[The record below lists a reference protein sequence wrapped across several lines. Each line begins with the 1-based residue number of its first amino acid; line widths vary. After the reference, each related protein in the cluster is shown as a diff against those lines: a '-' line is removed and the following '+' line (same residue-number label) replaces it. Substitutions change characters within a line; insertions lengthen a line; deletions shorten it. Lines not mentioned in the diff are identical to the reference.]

1 MKIIILG
8 AGQVGTSITEILS
21 REAGGD
27 ITLIDLDEERL
38 SLLQNR
44 FDIRTVHGHA
54 SHPDVLREA
63 GCDDAELILAVT
75 NSDETNITA
84 CQIAS
89 ILFNTPKKIA
99 RIRSTKY
106 ISEDK
111 LFARDGS
118 GLGVDYI
125 ISPEQIVT
133 TELQRLIERP
143 GALQVLDFANGRIQ
157 LVAIKAYD
165 DGALVGHQLRE
176 LKDHLSNIETRVVAI
191 YRKGEAIM
199 PCGDTVIEV
208 NDEVFFIAATE
219 HIRAVMSEMRKLDKP
234 VRTIML
240 AGGGNIGFRLAEAL
254 EQKNY
259 KVKLIEHSP
268 ERAEEISKHL
278 KNTIVLIGDSADEE
292 LLKMENIHKM
302 DVFCAIT
309 NDDEANILSAM
320 LAKQLGARRVMSIVN
335 RTAYADLIE
344 RTMID
349 IAYSP
354 KQATIGSVLPKFRT
368 GALEAVHSLR
378 LGTAEAIE
386 AIALNDQSSKVVGRQ
401 IDEIPLPKGTIIG
414 AILRGEE
421 VIIPHHD
428 TVIINE
434 DHLILFVQEKKHIN
448 EVVALFQVSAFF
460 I

>member
-27 ITLIDLDEERL
+27 ITLVDLDADQL
-38 SLLQNR
+38 HLLQNR

-63 GCDDAELILAVT
+63 GCEDAELILAVT
-75 NSDETNITA
+75 NSDETNIVA
-84 CQIAS
+84 CQIAAT
-89 ILFNTPKKIA
+89 LFNTPKKIA
-99 RIRSTKY
+99 RVRDTEY
-106 ISEDK
+106 VSEER
-111 LFARDGS
+111 LFSDG
-118 GLGVDYI
+118 GLAVDHI
-125 ISPEQIVT
+125 ISPEEIVT
-133 TELQRLIERP
+133 SELLRLIERP

-157 LVAIKAYD
+157 LVAIKAYH
-165 DGALVGHQLRE
+165 DGPLVGHQLRA
-176 LKDHLSNIETRVVAI
+176 LKDHLSNIDTRVVAI
-191 YRKGEAIM
+191 YRQDKAIM
-199 PCGDTVIEV
+199 PDGNTVIEV
-208 NDEVFFIAATE
+208 DDEVFFIAATE

-234 VRTIML
+234 VNTIML
-240 AGGGNIGFRLAEAL
+240 AGAGNIGFRLAEAL
-254 EQKNY
+254 EQKGY
-259 KVKLIEHSP
+259 KVKLIEHNSD
-268 ERAEEISKHL
+268 RANEVSEHL
-278 KNTIVLIGDSADEE
+278 KHTIVLVGDSADEE
-292 LLKMENIHKM
+292 LLKMENIDKM

-386 AIALNDQSSKVVGRQ
+386 AIALDDQSSKVVGRQ

-414 AILRGEE
+414 AILRDEE

-428 TVIINE
+428 TVIVNQ

-448 EVVALFQVSAFF
+448 DVVALFQVSAFF

>member
-21 REAGGD
+21 REAGAD
-27 ITLIDLDEERL
+27 ITLVDIDEAKL

-54 SHPDVLREA
+54 SYPDVLREA

-75 NSDETNITA
+75 NSDETNIVACRTA
-84 CQIAS
+84 AF
-89 ILFNTPKKIA
+89 LFNTPKKIA
-99 RIRSTKY
+99 RIRATQY
-106 ISEDK
+106 FGEDPS
-111 LFARDGS
+111 FIAE
-118 GLGVDYI
+118 GLGVDHI

-133 TELQRLIERP
+133 TELLRLIERP

-165 DGALVGHQLRE
+165 DGPLVGHHLRE
-176 LKDHLSNIETRVVAI
+176 LKDHLSNIDTRVVAI
-191 YRKGEAIM
+191 YRQGKAIM
-199 PCGDTVIEV
+199 PDGDTVIET

-234 VRTIML
+234 VSTIML
-240 AGGGNIGFRLAEAL
+240 SGAGNIGFRLAEAL

-259 KVKLIEHSP
+259 QVKLIENNP
-268 ERAEEISKHL
+268 ERAKEVSKHL
-278 KNTIVLIGDSADEE
+278 KRTIVLIGDSADEE
-292 LLKMENIHKM
+292 LLKMENIDRM

-386 AIALNDQSSKVVGRQ
+386 AIALDDKSSKVVGRR

-414 AILRGEE
+414 AILRDEE

-428 TVIINE
+428 TVIVDK
-434 DHLILFVQEKKHIN
+434 DHVILFVQEKKHIDQ
-448 EVVALFQVSAFF
+448 VVALFQVSAFF

>member
-27 ITLIDLDEERL
+27 ITLVDIDEARL

-54 SHPDVLREA
+54 SHPEVLREA

-75 NSDETNITA
+75 NSDETNIVACRTA
-84 CQIAS
+84 AF
-89 ILFNTPKKIA
+89 LFNTPKKIA
-99 RIRSTKY
+99 RIRATQY
-106 ISEDK
+106 FDEDK
-111 LFARDGS
+111 SFIAD
-118 GLGVDYI
+118 GLGVDHI

-133 TELQRLIERP
+133 TELLRLIERP
-143 GALQVLDFANGRIQ
+143 GALQVLDFAGGRIQ

-165 DGALVGHQLRE
+165 NGPLVGHHLRE

-191 YRKGEAIM
+191 YRQGEAIM
-199 PCGDTVIEV
+199 PDGETVIEV

-240 AGGGNIGFRLAEAL
+240 AGAGNIGFRLAEAL

-259 KVKLIEHSP
+259 KVKLIEQSP
-268 ERAEEISKHL
+268 ERAEEVSKHL
-278 KNTIVLIGDSADEE
+278 KRTIVLVGDSADEE
-292 LLKMENIHKM
+292 LLKMENIDKM

-386 AIALNDQSSKVVGRQ
+386 AIALDDKSSKVVGRR

-414 AILRGEE
+414 AILRDDE

-428 TVIINE
+428 TVIIDK
-434 DHLILFVQEKKHIN
+434 DHVILFVQEKKHIN
-448 EVVALFQVSAFF
+448 EVVGLFQVSAFF

>member
-8 AGQVGTSITEILS
+8 AGQVGTSVTEILS

-27 ITLIDLDEERL
+27 ITLVDIDEERL
-38 SLLQNR
+38 SLLQNK

-54 SHPDVLREA
+54 SYPDVLREA

-75 NSDETNITA
+75 NSDETNIAA

-99 RIRSTKY
+99 RIRATEY
-106 ISEDK
+106 VSEER
-111 LFARDGS
+111 LFAEG
-118 GLGVDYI
+118 GLGVDDI

-133 TELQRLIERP
+133 TELLRLIERP

-165 DGALVGHQLRE
+165 DGPLVGHHLRA

-191 YRKGEAIM
+191 YREGEAIM
-199 PCGDTVIEV
+199 PDGDTVIEV

-219 HIRAVMSEMRKLDKP
+219 HIRDVMSEMRKLDKP

-240 AGGGNIGFRLAEAL
+240 AGAGNIGFRLAEAL

-268 ERAEEISKHL
+268 ERATEVSKHL
-278 KNTIVLIGDSADEE
+278 KRTIVLVGDSADEE
-292 LLKMENIHKM
+292 LLKMENIDKM
-302 DVFCAIT
+302 DDFCAIT

-386 AIALNDQSSKVVGRQ
+386 AIALDDQSSKVVGRR

-428 TVIINE
+428 TVIVNQ
-434 DHLILFVQEKKHIN
+434 DHIILFVQEKKHIN
-448 EVVALFQVSAFF
+448 DVVALFQVSAFF

>member
-8 AGQVGTSITEILS
+8 AGQVGTSVTEILS

-27 ITLIDLDEERL
+27 ITLVDIDEERL

-54 SHPDVLREA
+54 SYPDVLREA

-89 ILFNTPKKIA
+89 ILFNTPRKIA
-99 RIRSTKY
+99 RIRATEY
-106 ISEDK
+106 VSEDK
-111 LFARDGS
+111 LFAEG
-118 GLGVDYI
+118 GLGVDHI

-157 LVAIKAYD
+157 LVAIKAYH
-165 DGALVGHQLRE
+165 DGPLVGHQLRA

-191 YRKGEAIM
+191 YREGEAIM
-199 PCGDTVIEV
+199 PDGDTVIED

-219 HIRAVMSEMRKLDKP
+219 HIRDVMSEMRKLDKP

-240 AGGGNIGFRLAEAL
+240 AGAGNIGFRLAEAL

-259 KVKLIEHSP
+259 QVKLIEQSP
-268 ERAEEISKHL
+268 ERATEVSKHL
-278 KNTIVLIGDSADEE
+278 KRTIVLVGDSADEE
-292 LLKMENIHKM
+292 LLRMENIDKM

-386 AIALNDQSSKVVGRQ
+386 AIALDDQSSKVVGRR

-414 AILRGEE
+414 AILRDEE

-428 TVIINE
+428 TVINNL
-434 DHLILFVQEKKHIN
+434 DHIILFVQEKKHIDD
-448 EVVALFQVSAFF
+448 VVALFQVSAFF

>member
-27 ITLIDLDEERL
+27 ITLVDLDDERL

-54 SHPDVLREA
+54 SHPDILREA
-63 GCDDAELILAVT
+63 GGDDAELVLAVT
-75 NSDETNITA
+75 NSDETNIAA
-84 CQIAS
+84 CQIAA

-99 RIRSTKY
+99 RIRATQY
-106 ISEDK
+106 VHEDR
-111 LFARDGS
+111 LFTEG

-143 GALQVLDFANGRIQ
+143 GALQVLDFANGRVQ
-157 LVAIKAYD
+157 LVAIKAYH
-165 DGALVGHQLRE
+165 DGPLVGHHLRE
-176 LKDHLSNIETRVVAI
+176 LKNHLSNIDTRVVAI
-191 YRKGEAIM
+191 YRQGRAIM
-199 PCGDTVIEV
+199 PDGDTVIDV

-240 AGGGNIGFRLAEAL
+240 AGAGNIGFRLAEAL

-259 KVKLIEHSP
+259 KVKLIERSP
-268 ERAEEISKHL
+268 ERAAEVSKHL
-278 KNTIVLIGDSADEE
+278 KRTIVLVGDSADEE
-292 LLKMENIHKM
+292 LLKMENIDKM

-354 KQATIGSVLPKFRT
+354 KQATIGSVLPNFRT

-378 LGTAEAIE
+378 MGTAEAIE
-386 AIALNDQSSKVVGRQ
+386 AIALDDRSSKVVGRR

-414 AILRGEE
+414 AILRSDE

-428 TVIINE
+428 TVIVND
-434 DHLILFVQEKKHIN
+434 DHVILFVQEKKHID

>member
-21 REAGGD
+21 REAGGE
-27 ITLIDLDEERL
+27 ITLVDLDAEQL
-38 SLLQNR
+38 HILQNR

-63 GCDDAELILAVT
+63 GCEDAELILAVT
-75 NSDETNITA
+75 NSDETNIVA
-84 CQIAS
+84 CQIAAT
-89 ILFNTPKKIA
+89 LFNTPKKIA
-99 RIRSTKY
+99 RVRATQYFSDDRLLA
-106 ISEDK
+106 E
-111 LFARDGS
+111 G
-118 GLGVDYI
+118 GLAIDHI
-125 ISPEQIVT
+125 ISPEEIVT
-133 TELQRLIERP
+133 TELLRLIERP

-157 LVAIKAYD
+157 LVAIKAYH
-165 DGALVGHQLRE
+165 DGPLVGHQLRA
-176 LKDHLSNIETRVVAI
+176 LKDHLSNIDTRVVAI
-191 YRKGEAIM
+191 YRQDKAIM
-199 PCGDTVIEV
+199 PNGDTVIEV
-208 NDEVFFIAATE
+208 DDEVFFIAATE

-234 VRTIML
+234 VSTIML
-240 AGGGNIGFRLAEAL
+240 AGAGNIGFRLAEAL

-259 KVKLIEHSP
+259 RVKLIEHNI
-268 ERAEEISKHL
+268 ERANEVSEHL
-278 KNTIVLIGDSADEE
+278 KNTMVLVGDSADEE
-292 LLKMENIHKM
+292 LLRTENIDKM
-302 DVFCAIT
+302 DVFCTIT

-354 KQATIGSVLPKFRT
+354 KLATIGSVLPKFRT

-386 AIALNDQSSKVVGRQ
+386 AIALDDKSSKVVGRR
-401 IDEIPLPKGTIIG
+401 IDQIPLPKGTIIG
-414 AILRGEE
+414 AILRDNE

-428 TVIINE
+428 TKILNE
-434 DHLILFVQEKKHIN
+434 DHVILFVQEKKHID

>member
-8 AGQVGTSITEILS
+8 AGQVGTSVTEILS

-27 ITLIDLDEERL
+27 ITLVDIDEERL

-54 SHPDVLREA
+54 SYPDVLREA

-89 ILFNTPKKIA
+89 ILFNTPRKIA
-99 RIRSTKY
+99 RIRATEY
-106 ISEDK
+106 VSEDK
-111 LFARDGS
+111 LFAEG
-118 GLGVDYI
+118 GLGVDHI

-157 LVAIKAYD
+157 LVAIKAYH
-165 DGALVGHQLRE
+165 DGPLVGHQLRA

-191 YRKGEAIM
+191 YREGEAIM
-199 PCGDTVIEV
+199 PNGDTVIKD

-219 HIRAVMSEMRKLDKP
+219 HIRDVMSEMRKLDKP

-240 AGGGNIGFRLAEAL
+240 AGAGNIGFRLAEAL

-259 KVKLIEHSP
+259 QVKLIEQSP
-268 ERAEEISKHL
+268 ERATEVSKHL
-278 KNTIVLIGDSADEE
+278 KRTIVLVGDSADEE
-292 LLKMENIHKM
+292 LLRMENIDKM

-386 AIALNDQSSKVVGRQ
+386 AIALDDQSSKVVGRR

-414 AILRGEE
+414 AILRDEE

-428 TVIINE
+428 TVINNL
-434 DHLILFVQEKKHIN
+434 DHIILVLML
-448 EVVALFQVSAFF
+448 V
-460 I
+460 

>member
-1 MKIIILG
+1 
-8 AGQVGTSITEILS
+8 VTEILS

-27 ITLIDLDEERL
+27 ITLVDIDDAQLN
-38 SLLQNR
+38 LLQNR

-54 SHPDVLREA
+54 SHPEVLREA
-63 GCDDAELILAVT
+63 GGDDAELILAVT
-75 NSDETNITA
+75 NSDETNIVA

-89 ILFNTPKKIA
+89 ILFNIPRKIA
-99 RIRSTKY
+99 RIRDTY
-106 ISEDK
+106 YLSEKD
-111 LFARDGS
+111 LFTEN
-118 GLGVDYI
+118 GLAVDHI

-143 GALQVLDFANGRIQ
+143 GALQVLDFADGRIQ
-157 LVAIKAYD
+157 LVAIKAYH
-165 DGALVGHQLRE
+165 DGPLVGHELRD
-176 LKDHLSNIETRVVAI
+176 LRDHLSNIETRVVAI
-191 YRKGEAIM
+191 YRQDRAIM
-199 PCGDTVIEV
+199 PDGDTVIEV
-208 NDEVFFIAATE
+208 DDEVFFIAATE
-219 HIRAVMSEMRKLDKP
+219 HIRDVMSEMRKLDKP

-240 AGGGNIGFRLAEAL
+240 AGAGNIGFRLAEAL

-259 KVKLIEHSP
+259 KVKLIEHNP
-268 ERAEEISKHL
+268 EQAEEVSKHL
-278 KNTIVLIGDSADEE
+278 KRTIVLVGDSADEE
-292 LLKMENIHKM
+292 LLKLENIDKM

-320 LAKQLGARRVMSIVN
+320 LAKKLGARRTMSIVN

-386 AIALNDQSSKVVGRQ
+386 AIALDDQSNKVVGNA
-401 IDEIPLPKGTIIG
+401 IEDIPLPKGTIIG
-414 AILRGEE
+414 AILRNDE

-428 TVIINE
+428 TVIENG
-434 DHLILFVQEKKHIN
+434 DHIILFVQEKKHID

>member
-27 ITLIDLDEERL
+27 ITLVDIDEARL

-54 SHPDVLREA
+54 SHPDILREA

-75 NSDETNITA
+75 NSDETNIVACRTA
-84 CQIAS
+84 AF
-89 ILFNTPKKIA
+89 LFNTPKKIA
-99 RIRSTKY
+99 RLRSTQY
-106 ISEDK
+106 FTEDPGFIK
-111 LFARDGS
+111 D
-118 GLGVDYI
+118 GLGIDHI

-143 GALQVLDFANGRIQ
+143 GALQVLDFAGGRIQ

-165 DGALVGHQLRE
+165 DGPLVGHHLRE

-191 YRKGEAIM
+191 YRQGEAIM
-199 PCGDTVIEV
+199 PDGETVIEV

-240 AGGGNIGFRLAEAL
+240 AGAGNIGFRLAEAL

-259 KVKLIEHSP
+259 KVKLIEQDP
-268 ERAEEISKHL
+268 ERAEEVSKHL
-278 KNTIVLIGDSADEE
+278 KRTIVLVGDSADEE
-292 LLKMENIHKM
+292 LLKMENIDRM

-386 AIALNDQSSKVVGRQ
+386 AIALDDKSSKVVGHR
-401 IDEIPLPKGTIIG
+401 IEEIPLPKGTIIG
-414 AILRGEE
+414 AILRNDE

-428 TVIINE
+428 TVILDK
-434 DHLILFVQEKKHIN
+434 DHVILFVQEKKHIN
-448 EVVALFQVSAFF
+448 EVVGLFQVSAFF

>member
-27 ITLIDLDEERL
+27 ITLVDIDEARL

-75 NSDETNITA
+75 NSDETNIVACRTA
-84 CQIAS
+84 AF
-89 ILFNTPKKIA
+89 LFNTPKKIA
-99 RIRSTKY
+99 RIRATQY
-106 ISEDK
+106 FAEDSS
-111 LFARDGS
+111 FIVD
-118 GLGVDYI
+118 GLGVDHI

-133 TELQRLIERP
+133 TELLRLIERP
-143 GALQVLDFANGRIQ
+143 GALQVLDFANGRVQ

-165 DGALVGHQLRE
+165 DGPLVGHHLRE

-191 YRKGEAIM
+191 YRQGEAIM
-199 PCGDTVIEV
+199 PDGDTVIEV

-219 HIRAVMSEMRKLDKP
+219 HIRAVMGEMRKLDKP
-234 VRTIML
+234 VHTIML
-240 AGGGNIGFRLAEAL
+240 AGAGNIGFRLAEAL

-259 KVKLIEHSP
+259 KVKLIEQSP
-268 ERAEEISKHL
+268 ERAEEVSKHL
-278 KNTIVLIGDSADEE
+278 KHTIVLIGDSADEE
-292 LLKMENIHKM
+292 LLKMENIDKM

-386 AIALNDQSSKVVGRQ
+386 AIALDDKSSKVVGRR

-414 AILRGEE
+414 AILRDDE

-428 TVIINE
+428 TVIVDK
-434 DHLILFVQEKKHIN
+434 DHVILFVQEKKHIN

>member
-27 ITLIDLDEERL
+27 ITLVDIDEARL

-54 SHPDVLREA
+54 SYPEVLHEA
-63 GCDDAELILAVT
+63 GCEDAELILAVT
-75 NSDETNITA
+75 NSDETNIVACRTA
-84 CQIAS
+84 AF
-89 ILFNTPKKIA
+89 LFNTPKKIA
-99 RIRSTKY
+99 RIRATQY
-106 ISEDK
+106 FDEDK
-111 LFARDGS
+111 SFIAD
-118 GLGVDYI
+118 GLGVDHI

-133 TELQRLIERP
+133 TELLRLIERP
-143 GALQVLDFANGRIQ
+143 GALQVLDFADGRIQ

-165 DGALVGHQLRE
+165 DGPLVGHHLRE

-191 YRKGEAIM
+191 YRQGEAIM
-199 PCGDTVIEV
+199 PDGETVIEV

-240 AGGGNIGFRLAEAL
+240 AGAGNIGFRLAEAL

-259 KVKLIEHSP
+259 KVKLIEQNP
-268 ERAEEISKHL
+268 ERAEEVSKHL
-278 KNTIVLIGDSADEE
+278 KHTIVLVGDSADEE
-292 LLKMENIHKM
+292 LLKMENIDKM

-309 NDDEANILSAM
+309 DDDEANILSAM

-386 AIALNDQSSKVVGRQ
+386 AIALDDKSSKVVGHR

-414 AILRGEE
+414 AILRDDE

-428 TVIINE
+428 TVIIDK
-434 DHLILFVQEKKHIN
+434 DHVILFVQEKKHIN
-448 EVVALFQVSAFF
+448 EVVGLFQVSALF

>member
-8 AGQVGTSITEILS
+8 AGQVGSSVTEILS

-27 ITLIDLDEERL
+27 ITLVDIDDVQLNQ
-38 SLLQNR
+38 LQNR

-63 GCDDAELILAVT
+63 GGDDAELILAVT
-75 NSDETNITA
+75 NSDETNIVA

-99 RIRSTKY
+99 RIRDTQY
-106 ISEDK
+106 VSENK
-111 LFARDGS
+111 LFEEG
-118 GLGVDYI
+118 GLGVDHI
-125 ISPEQIVT
+125 ISPEEIVT

-143 GALQVLDFANGRIQ
+143 GALQVLDFAEGRIQ
-157 LVAIKAYD
+157 LVAIKAYH
-165 DGALVGHQLRE
+165 DGPLVGHELRT
-176 LKDHLSNIETRVVAI
+176 LRDHLSSIETRVVAI
-191 YRKGEAIM
+191 YRHDRAIM
-199 PCGDTVIEV
+199 PDGDTVIEV
-208 NDEVFFIAATE
+208 DDEVFFIAATE
-219 HIRAVMSEMRKLDKP
+219 HIRSVMSEMRKLDKP
-234 VRTIML
+234 VSTIML
-240 AGGGNIGFRLAEAL
+240 AGAGNIGYRLAAAL

-259 KVKLIEHSP
+259 KVKLIERDP
-268 ERAEEISKHL
+268 EQAHEVSKHL
-278 KNTIVLIGDSADEE
+278 KRTIVLVGDSADEE
-292 LLKMENIHKM
+292 LLKMENIDRM

-320 LAKQLGARRVMSIVN
+320 LAKKLGARRVMSIVN
-335 RTAYADLIE
+335 RSAYADLIE

-386 AIALNDQSSKVVGRQ
+386 AIALDDRSSKVVGRA
-401 IDEIPLPKGTIIG
+401 IEDIPLPRGTIIG
-414 AILRGEE
+414 AILRNDE

-428 TVIINE
+428 TVIESN
-434 DHLILFVQEKKHIN
+434 DHVILFVQEKKHID
-448 EVVALFQVSAFF
+448 EVVGLFQVSALF

>member
-27 ITLIDLDEERL
+27 ITLVDLDADQL
-38 SLLQNR
+38 HLLQNR

-63 GCDDAELILAVT
+63 GCEDAELILAVT
-75 NSDETNITA
+75 NSDETNIVA
-84 CQIAS
+84 CQIAAT
-89 ILFNTPKKIA
+89 LFNTPKKIA
-99 RIRSTKY
+99 RVRDTEY
-106 ISEDK
+106 VSEEQ
-111 LFARDGS
+111 LFSDG
-118 GLGVDYI
+118 GLAVDHI
-125 ISPEQIVT
+125 ISPEEIVT
-133 TELQRLIERP
+133 SELLRLIERP

-157 LVAIKAYD
+157 LVAIKAYH
-165 DGALVGHQLRE
+165 DGPLVGHQLRA
-176 LKDHLSNIETRVVAI
+176 LKDHLSNIDTRVVAI
-191 YRKGEAIM
+191 YRQDKAIM
-199 PCGDTVIEV
+199 PDGNTVIEV
-208 NDEVFFIAATE
+208 DDEVFFIAATE

-234 VRTIML
+234 VNTIML
-240 AGGGNIGFRLAEAL
+240 AGAGNIGFRLAEAL
-254 EQKNY
+254 EQKGY
-259 KVKLIEHSP
+259 KVKLIEHNSD
-268 ERAEEISKHL
+268 RANEVSEHL
-278 KNTIVLIGDSADEE
+278 KHTIVLVGDSADEE
-292 LLKMENIHKM
+292 LLKMENIDKM

-386 AIALNDQSSKVVGRQ
+386 AIALDDQSSKVVGRQ

-414 AILRGEE
+414 AILRDEE

-428 TVIINE
+428 TVIVNQ

-448 EVVALFQVSAFF
+448 DVVALFQVSAFF

>member
-27 ITLIDLDEERL
+27 ITLVDLDADQL
-38 SLLQNR
+38 HLLQNR

-63 GCDDAELILAVT
+63 GCEDAELILAVT
-75 NSDETNITA
+75 NSDETNIVA
-84 CQIAS
+84 CQIAAT
-89 ILFNTPKKIA
+89 LFNTPKKIA
-99 RIRSTKY
+99 RVRDTEY
-106 ISEDK
+106 VSEER
-111 LFARDGS
+111 LFSDG
-118 GLGVDYI
+118 GLDVDHI
-125 ISPEQIVT
+125 ISPEEIVT
-133 TELQRLIERP
+133 SELLRLIERP

-157 LVAIKAYD
+157 LVAIKAYH
-165 DGALVGHQLRE
+165 DGPLVGHQLRA
-176 LKDHLSNIETRVVAI
+176 LKDHLSNIDTRVVAI
-191 YRKGEAIM
+191 YRQDKAIM
-199 PCGDTVIEV
+199 PDGNTVIEV
-208 NDEVFFIAATE
+208 DDEVFFIAATE

-234 VRTIML
+234 VNTIML
-240 AGGGNIGFRLAEAL
+240 AGAGNIGFRLAEAL
-254 EQKNY
+254 EQKGY
-259 KVKLIEHSP
+259 KVKLIEHNSD
-268 ERAEEISKHL
+268 RANEVSEHL
-278 KNTIVLIGDSADEE
+278 KHTIVLVGDSADEE
-292 LLKMENIHKM
+292 LLKMENIDKM

-386 AIALNDQSSKVVGRQ
+386 AIALDDQSSKVVGRQ

-414 AILRGEE
+414 AILRDEE

-428 TVIINE
+428 TVIVNQ

-448 EVVALFQVSAFF
+448 DVVALFQVSAFF

>member
-27 ITLIDLDEERL
+27 ITLVDLDADQL
-38 SLLQNR
+38 HLLQNR

-63 GCDDAELILAVT
+63 GCEDAELILAVT
-75 NSDETNITA
+75 NSDETNIVA
-84 CQIAS
+84 CQIAAT
-89 ILFNTPKKIA
+89 LFNTPKKIA
-99 RIRSTKY
+99 RVRDTEY
-106 ISEDK
+106 VSEER
-111 LFARDGS
+111 LFSDG
-118 GLGVDYI
+118 GLAVDHI
-125 ISPEQIVT
+125 ISPEEIVT
-133 TELQRLIERP
+133 SELLRLIERP

-157 LVAIKAYD
+157 LVAIKAYH
-165 DGALVGHQLRE
+165 DGPLVGHQLRA
-176 LKDHLSNIETRVVAI
+176 LKDHLSNIDTRVVAI
-191 YRKGEAIM
+191 YRQDKAIM
-199 PCGDTVIEV
+199 PDGNTVIEV
-208 NDEVFFIAATE
+208 DDEVFFIAATE

-234 VRTIML
+234 VNTIML
-240 AGGGNIGFRLAEAL
+240 AGAGNIGFRLAEAL
-254 EQKNY
+254 EQKGY
-259 KVKLIEHSP
+259 KVKLIEHNSD
-268 ERAEEISKHL
+268 RANEVSEHL
-278 KNTIVLIGDSADEE
+278 KHTIVLVGDSADEE
-292 LLKMENIHKM
+292 LLKMENIDKM

-354 KQATIGSVLPKFRT
+354 KQATIRSVLPKFRT

-386 AIALNDQSSKVVGRQ
+386 AIALDDQSSKVVGRQ

-414 AILRGEE
+414 AILRDEE

-428 TVIINE
+428 TVIVNQ

-448 EVVALFQVSAFF
+448 DVVALFQVSAFF

>member
-8 AGQVGTSITEILS
+8 AGQVGTSVTEILS
-21 REAGGD
+21 RESGGD
-27 ITLIDLDEERL
+27 ITLVDIDEERL

-54 SHPDVLREA
+54 SYPDVLREA
-63 GCDDAELILAVT
+63 GGDDAELILAVT
-75 NSDETNITA
+75 NSDETNIAA

-99 RIRSTKY
+99 RIRATEY
-106 ISEDK
+106 VSEER
-111 LFARDGS
+111 LFADGA
-118 GLGVDYI
+118 LGVDHI

-157 LVAIKAYD
+157 LVAIKAYH
-165 DGALVGHQLRE
+165 DGPLVGHQLRA

-191 YRKGEAIM
+191 YREGDAIM
-199 PCGDTVIEV
+199 PDGDTVIEV

-219 HIRAVMSEMRKLDKP
+219 HIRDVMSEMRKLDKP

-240 AGGGNIGFRLAEAL
+240 AGAGNIGFRLAEAL

-259 KVKLIEHSP
+259 QIKLIEQDP
-268 ERAEEISKHL
+268 ERAIEVSKHL
-278 KNTIVLIGDSADEE
+278 KRTIVLVGDSADEE
-292 LLKMENIHKM
+292 LLRMENIDKM

-309 NDDEANILSAM
+309 NDDEANILSSM

-386 AIALNDQSSKVVGRQ
+386 AIALDDQSSKVVGRR

-414 AILRGEE
+414 AILRDDE

-428 TVIINE
+428 TVIVNQ
-434 DHLILFVQEKKHIN
+434 DHVILFVQEKRHIN
-448 EVVALFQVSAFF
+448 DVVALFQVSAFF

>member
-21 REAGGD
+21 REVGGD
-27 ITLIDLDEERL
+27 ITLVDIDEARL
-38 SLLQNR
+38 SLLQSR
-44 FDIRTVHGHA
+44 FDIRTVQGHA

-75 NSDETNITA
+75 NSDETNIVACRTA
-84 CQIAS
+84 AF
-89 ILFNTPKKIA
+89 LFNTPKKIA
-99 RIRSTKY
+99 RIRATQY
-106 ISEDK
+106 FAEDAEFIAK
-111 LFARDGS
+111 
-118 GLGVDYI
+118 GLGVDHI

-133 TELQRLIERP
+133 TELLRLIERP
-143 GALQVLDFANGRIQ
+143 GALQVLDFAGGRIQ
-157 LVAIKAYD
+157 LVAIKAYH
-165 DGALVGHQLRE
+165 DGPLVGHQLRE

-191 YRKGEAIM
+191 YRQGEAIM
-199 PCGDTVIEV
+199 PCGDTVIED

-219 HIRAVMSEMRKLDKP
+219 HIRAVMGEMRKLDKP
-234 VRTIML
+234 VHTIML
-240 AGGGNIGFRLAEAL
+240 AGAGNIGFRLAEAL

-268 ERAEEISKHL
+268 ERANEVSKYL
-278 KNTIVLIGDSADEE
+278 KRTMVLIGDSADED
-292 LLKMENIHKM
+292 LLKMENIDSM

-386 AIALNDQSSKVVGRQ
+386 AIALDDKSSKVVGRR

-414 AILRGEE
+414 AILRDDE

-428 TVIINE
+428 TVIVDK
-434 DHLILFVQEKKHIN
+434 DHIILFVQEKKHID

>member
-27 ITLIDLDEERL
+27 ITLVDIDEARL

-75 NSDETNITA
+75 NSDETNIVACRTA
-84 CQIAS
+84 AF
-89 ILFNTPKKIA
+89 LFNTPKKIA
-99 RIRSTKY
+99 RLRSTQY
-106 ISEDK
+106 FTEDTDFIK
-111 LFARDGS
+111 E
-118 GLGVDYI
+118 GLGIDHI

-133 TELQRLIERP
+133 TELLRLIERP
-143 GALQVLDFANGRIQ
+143 GALQVLDFAGGRIQ

-165 DGALVGHQLRE
+165 DGPLVGHHLRE

-191 YRKGEAIM
+191 YRQGEAIM
-199 PCGDTVIEV
+199 PDGETVIEV

-219 HIRAVMSEMRKLDKP
+219 HIRAVMGEMRKLDKP
-234 VRTIML
+234 VHAIML
-240 AGGGNIGFRLAEAL
+240 AGAGNIGFRLAEAL

-259 KVKLIEHSP
+259 TVKLIEQDP
-268 ERAEEISKHL
+268 ERAEEVSKHL
-278 KNTIVLIGDSADEE
+278 KRTIVLVGDSADEE
-292 LLKMENIHKM
+292 LLKMENIDRM

-386 AIALNDQSSKVVGRQ
+386 AIALDDKSSKVVGHR

-414 AILRGEE
+414 AILRNDE

-428 TVIINE
+428 TVIIDK
-434 DHLILFVQEKKHIN
+434 DHVILFVQEKKHIN
-448 EVVALFQVSAFF
+448 EVVGLFQVSAFF